1 MSSTNQI
8 DEFFTLLNGL
18 RETINPDNTNIL
30 PTRNS
35 VQRNTNILPT
45 SNSVE
50 RIIFNNDTDSV
61 RITVLPNLWL
71 LSTYGSMIGD
81 NIIANEDYVPN
92 SNNISYANNHVSY
105 HNSNSTLNRATAPVL
120 QNIQNNSRIS
130 LLNISSPITTEQVNN
145 TLNNIVD
152 SITDIIN
159 ENNENQESDVYNKD
173 TVITTPPFGARA
185 PKLKNSEPL
194 FDSLLI

>member
-30 PTRNS
+30 PTTNS
-35 VQRNTNILPT
+35 VQRNIN
-45 SNSVE
+45 
-50 RIIFNNDTDSV
+50 IFNNDTDSV

-81 NIIANEDYVPN
+81 NIIANENYVPN
-92 SNNISYANNHVSY
+92 SNNPLSNYNPVTNYESY
-105 HNSNSTLNRATAPVL
+105 HNSNSISNRAIAPLLISPVL
-120 QNIQNNSRIS
+120 QNIQNNSTIP
-130 LLNISSPITTEQVNN
+130 LLNISSPITSEQVNN
-145 TLNNIVD
+145 ALNNIVD
-152 SITDIIN
+152 SISNVLN
-159 ENNENQESDVYNKD
+159 ENNENEESVVYNKD

-185 PKLKNSEPL
+185 PKLRNSEPL